1 MLTAAGTAT
10 EVGADPHLG
19 PLGTAA
25 GRLVGLAVREATT
38 NILRHASAGHARI
51 ELTAA
56 GPDAVRLVIV
66 NDGAPTADAGTGGT
80 GLAALAERAEAAGG
94 TLTATQAG
102 GEFTLTLTVP
112 RTEKETA

>member
-1 MLTAAGTAT
+1 M
-10 EVGADPHLG
+10 
-19 PLGTAA
+19 
-25 GRLVGLAVREATT
+25 AVREATT

-80 GLAALAERAEAAGG
+80 GGTGLAALAERAEAAGG
-94 TLTATQAG
+94 SLTAAQAG